1 MSDEVTRSTPGNPPD
16 QRRENDA
23 PAWWADLERS
33 DLPGDG
39 APRRTRTRRH
49 NAIQQ
54 TAVVRRSAAAP
65 TEPVRRRRV
74 DAVRSVLVTAVVLLL
89 AAAAAWLGIGGG
101 SGRSMVVVGL
111 LFGVPTLLA
120 VITASVVLRRGG

>member
-1 MSDEVTRSTPGNPPD
+1 MSDEVTRSTPDNPPD
-16 QRRENDA
+16 QRRENDT

-33 DLPGDG
+33 DLPGDD
-39 APRRTRTRRH
+39 APRRTRMRWH
-49 NAIQQ
+49 NATQHI
-54 TAVVRRSAAAP
+54 AVVRRTAAAP
-65 TEPVRRRRV
+65 VEPVRRRRI
-74 DAVRSVLVTAVVLLL
+74 DTMRSGLVTTVVLLL

-120 VITASVVLRRGG
+120 VITASVVLRRGR